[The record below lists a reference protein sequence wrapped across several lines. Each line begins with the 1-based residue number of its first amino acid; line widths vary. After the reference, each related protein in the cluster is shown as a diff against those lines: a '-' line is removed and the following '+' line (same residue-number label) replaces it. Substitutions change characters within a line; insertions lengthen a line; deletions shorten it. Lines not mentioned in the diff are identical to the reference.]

1 MDFTSPATSTAAA
14 ATTTTF
20 EPPAAA
26 VVVAGPLSA
35 AAWRQLP
42 FPRFAAAT
50 STAPPCRS
58 PPSPPAAAAAAAL
71 KRTAMAA
78 ARQGP
83 PGAGADAAVE
93 DRMDLLWEDF
103 NEELARGGSCRVGV
117 AAGLARGL
125 WPESS
130 DYSSDAESEPAAAR
144 GCAPVLRPS
153 SRAGAVRH
161 CRRRA
166 GTWALL
172 MRIFRRLFV
181 VEKTVVSRRQRHRA
195 AAKARA
201 R

>member
-14 ATTTTF
+14 ATTTTTF

-58 PPSPPAAAAAAAL
+58 PPSPPAAAAAL

-83 PGAGADAAVE
+83 AGAGADAAVE

-103 NEELARGGSCRVGV
+103 NEELARGGFCCRAA
-117 AAGLARGL
+117 AAGGGGGGP
-125 WPESS
+125 WPPS
-130 DYSSDAESEPAAAR
+130 DSESEPAAAR

>member
-14 ATTTTF
+14 ATTTTTF

-58 PPSPPAAAAAAAL
+58 PPSPPAAAAAL

-83 PGAGADAAVE
+83 AGAGADAAVE

-130 DYSSDAESEPAAAR
+130 DYSSDAESELAAAR
-144 GCAPVLRPS
+144 GCAPALRPS
-153 SRAGAVRH
+153 SRAGAARH

-166 GTWALL
+166 GTWVLL
-172 MRIFRRLFV
+172 IRIFRRLFV
-181 VEKTVVSRRQRHRA
+181 IEKTVA
-195 AAKARA
+195 AAATARA
-201 R
+201 S

>member
-1 MDFTSPATSTAAA
+1 MDMDFTSPAATSTAAA
-14 ATTTTF
+14 ATTTF

-42 FPRFAAAT
+42 FPPFAAAS
-50 STAPPCRS
+50 STAPTPPCRS
-58 PPSPPAAAAAAAL
+58 PPSPPAAAAAL

-83 PGAGADAAVE
+83 AGAGADAAVE

-103 NEELARGGSCRVGV
+103 NEE
-117 AAGLARGL
+117 LARGL

-144 GCAPVLRPS
+144 GCAPALRPS
-153 SRAGAVRH
+153 SRAGAARH

-166 GTWALL
+166 GTWVLL
-172 MRIFRRLFV
+172 IRIFRRLFV
-181 VEKTVVSRRQRHRA
+181 IEKTVA
-195 AAKARA
+195 AATARA
-201 R
+201 S

>member
-1 MDFTSPATSTAAA
+1 MDMDL
-14 ATTTTF
+14 TF
-20 EPPAAA
+20 P
-26 VVVAGPLSA
+26 
-35 AAWRQLP
+35 
-42 FPRFAAAT
+42 AT
-50 STAPPCRS
+50 STAPPE
-58 PPSPPAAAAAAAL
+58 PPAAVAGPLPAAAAACRELPSPRFAVVARSPPPL
-71 KRTAMAA
+71 SPPPPPAA
-78 ARQGP
+78 AP
-83 PGAGADAAVE
+83 PPVTSGGAPTLTAVAPPAGAGGDATEE

-103 NEELARGGSCRVGV
+103 NEELARAGSCCCRA
-117 AAGLARGL
+117 AAGGGP
-125 WPESS
+125 WPAS
-130 DYSSDAESEPAAAR
+130 DSESEPAAAR

>member
-1 MDFTSPATSTAAA
+1 MDFTSPAATSTAAA
-14 ATTTTF
+14 ATTTF

-42 FPRFAAAT
+42 FPPFAAAS
-50 STAPPCRS
+50 STAPTPPCRS
-58 PPSPPAAAAAAAL
+58 PPSPPAAAAAL

-83 PGAGADAAVE
+83 AGAGADAAVE

-103 NEELARGGSCRVGV
+103 NEE
-117 AAGLARGL
+117 LARGL

>member
-1 MDFTSPATSTAAA
+1 MDFTSPAATSTAAA
-14 ATTTTF
+14 ATTTF

-42 FPRFAAAT
+42 FPLFAAAS

-58 PPSPPAAAAAAAL
+58 PPSPPAAAAAAL

-78 ARQGP
+78 ARQGSA
-83 PGAGADAAVE
+83 GAGADAAVE

-103 NEELARGGSCRVGV
+103 NEE
-117 AAGLARGL
+117 LARGL

-144 GCAPVLRPS
+144 GCAPALRPS
-153 SRAGAVRH
+153 SRAGAARH

-166 GTWALL
+166 GTWVLL
-172 MRIFRRLFV
+172 IRIFRRLFV
-181 VEKTVVSRRQRHRA
+181 IEKTVA
-195 AAKARA
+195 AATARA
-201 R
+201 S

>member
-14 ATTTTF
+14 ATTTF
-20 EPPAAA
+20 EPAAAA

-42 FPRFAAAT
+42 FPPFAAAT

-58 PPSPPAAAAAAAL
+58 PPSPPAAAAAAL

-78 ARQGP
+78 ARQ
-83 PGAGADAAVE
+83 AAVE

-103 NEELARGGSCRVGV
+103 NEE
-117 AAGLARGL
+117 LARGL

-144 GCAPVLRPS
+144 GCAPALRPS
-153 SRAGAVRH
+153 SRAGAARH

-166 GTWALL
+166 GTWVLL
-172 MRIFRRLFV
+172 IRIFRRLFV
-181 VEKTVVSRRQRHRA
+181 IEKTVA
-195 AAKARA
+195 AATARA
-201 R
+201 S